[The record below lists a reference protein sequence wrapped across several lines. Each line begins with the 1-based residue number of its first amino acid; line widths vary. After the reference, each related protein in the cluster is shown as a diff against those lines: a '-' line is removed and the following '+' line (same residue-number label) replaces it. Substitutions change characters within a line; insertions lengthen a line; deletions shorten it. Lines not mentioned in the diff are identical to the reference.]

1 MSLTIADSN
10 TNTEIETLSLRL
22 DDLLNTKVK
31 GAQIRAKADFIELGE
46 KSTKFFFKKEKINC
60 DNKLIERLL
69 INGNEVTEPKKILK
83 ELHNYFSKV
92 FTSKLAAFNGDFDS
106 IFLNNNIFM
115 PKLDE
120 EAKIALDVRLTLLEL
135 ETAMKEMLFN
145 KTPGSD
151 GIPVEFYILF
161 WEKIKYYLLD
171 SINAA
176 LIKGSMSQTQKE
188 GIINLLR
195 KKDKDS
201 LFLKNWRPL
210 TMLNVD
216 YKILAKTLAN
226 RIKTKISTLIHSDQT
241 GFLKN
246 RYIGENIN
254 RILSIMEYCEKND
267 LEGLIVNIDFEKAFD
282 SIEWNCLYKT
292 LSFFNFGENFIGY
305 IKTLYNGSFAK
316 VMNNGWASEPI
327 QLGRGLRQGCP
338 LSPYLF
344 ILVAEL
350 LSNNIRNNR
359 NIKGICINNY
369 EHKICQFADDTENI
383 ISFDENSL
391 REIMLTLD
399 NFESF
404 SGLKVNSD
412 KTEILKIGKSKF
424 SNVEFLP
431 QYKFKWKNNIKT
443 LGVEL
448 WNELSDT

>member
-1 MSLTIADSN
+1 M
-10 TNTEIETLSLRL
+10 
-22 DDLLNTKVK
+22 
-31 GAQIRAKADFIELGE
+31 
-46 KSTKFFFKKEKINC
+46 NC

-327 QLGRGLRQGCP
+327 QLGRGL
-338 LSPYLF
+338 
-344 ILVAEL
+344 
-350 LSNNIRNNR
+350 
-359 NIKGICINNY
+359 
-369 EHKICQFADDTENI
+369 
-383 ISFDENSL
+383 
-391 REIMLTLD
+391 
-399 NFESF
+399 
-404 SGLKVNSD
+404 
-412 KTEILKIGKSKF
+412 
-424 SNVEFLP
+424 
-431 QYKFKWKNNIKT
+431 
-443 LGVEL
+443 
-448 WNELSDT
+448 